1 MLILSIEIKVSHSSC
16 SVVFPLLLFDWIV
29 VEITQFVLV
38 VLVNAL
44 NRKLWVDRVSFDF
57 LTTYNL
63 LLHPS
68 KSVDFIDQVLF
79 AILDIIL
86 LTSQTGQIPLRI
98 VAQFLINTKSTD
110 INSSSIGRDKIGRDK
125 IFTFLARR
133 TNFEGVEF
141 HQDEGCLLLINIETL
156 KHGVDDL
163 LNTLR

>member
-1 MLILSIEIKVSHSSC
+1 MLVLSIEIKDAHFSY
-16 SVVFPLLLFDWIV
+16 SVVFPLLFDWIV

-68 KSVDFIDQVLF
+68 ESVDFIDQVLF

-110 INSSSIGRDKIGRDK
+110 INSSSGDKIGRDK

-141 HQDEGCLLLINIETL
+141 HQDKGCLLQINIETL
-156 KHGVDDL
+156 KHRVDDL